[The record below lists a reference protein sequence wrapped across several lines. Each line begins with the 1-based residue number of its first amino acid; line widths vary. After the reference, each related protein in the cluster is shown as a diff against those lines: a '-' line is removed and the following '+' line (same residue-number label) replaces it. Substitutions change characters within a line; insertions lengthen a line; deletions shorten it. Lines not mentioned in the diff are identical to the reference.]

1 MPRANPFHLPS
12 AHPTD
17 QLCTVAPSPQL
28 RARMN
33 ERLGNARLDRD
44 LPLTLAGD
52 PRLPGFNDGTILPP
66 SNFRPGTPARDVRR
80 AAIDRAPLRGDVR
93 VIVVLVDFTDKAFE
107 VDTSRFED
115 LFFSTGKVPTGSV
128 TEYYKDVTGGLITIS
143 GQVVGPFTMP
153 QTLAWYANGNYGIGK
168 PSGDPRANILAQ
180 DAVKAADPSVDLQPY
195 DNDGNGYVDA
205 FIVVHA
211 GEGGEETGDPG
222 DIWSHKWVLPE
233 EYTADGGVKVY
244 AYLTIPENAKLGVAA
259 HELGHLLFGFPD
271 LYDID
276 YSSEG
281 IGNWCLMAGGSWNGG
296 GDTPA
301 HPSAWCKAQQGW
313 VDVVQVGSD
322 TALGVPDVKTSKQV
336 HRLWTDGT
344 VGQEYFLLENRQ
356 QAGYDADLPGAG
368 LLIWHVDESKES
380 NEDENHYLVAL
391 VQSDGSRDL
400 ENNVNRGDGGDPYPG
415 WMSNQDFTATSTPA
429 STGYSG
435 QDSLVSVT
443 GITDADGTITATAS
457 VHASSTPPPD
467 TGDLEQR
474 VASLEARVAA
484 VEDAV
489 ARGGD
494 ALSAVRQGA
503 QGVARSPW
511 RSPQR
516 APRRAPGLPREAGGG
531 RQRGPRRCGAGGA
544 RDRQRGAA
552 AVVSPAPNLTRVTG
566 TVVARSPHPTLADQ
580 DLVVLAVDDT
590 QEVAGLRDLV
600 GPAVARAEP
609 RDDGRREVEIAVPRE
624 LLGDA
629 APGWQLT
636 CRVRFTPNGL
646 MAEPH
651 PADGAFALRRP
662 DPAEGLTHGGRPGVA
677 AVSR

>member
-1 MPRANPFHLPS
+1 MSRANPFHLPS
-12 AHPTD
+12 AHPVD
-17 QLCTVAPSPQL
+17 KLCAVAPSPQL

-33 ERLGNARLDRD
+33 ERLGNSRIDGE

-66 SNFRPGTPARDVRR
+66 SSFRPGTPARDVRR
-80 AAIDRAPLRGDVR
+80 AALDRTPLRGDLR

-115 LFFSTGKVPTGSV
+115 LFFSTGMIPHRSV
-128 TEYYKDVTGGLITIS
+128 TEYYKDVTGGLVTIS

-180 DAVKAADPSVDLQPY
+180 DAVKAADPSVDFQPY

-222 DIWSHKWVLPE
+222 DIWSHKWALPE
-233 EYTADGGVKVY
+233 EYTADSGVKVY
-244 AYLTIPENAKLGVAA
+244 AYLTIPEDAKLGVAA

-322 TALGVPDVKTSKQV
+322 TALELPDVKTSKQV

-368 LLIWHVDESKES
+368 LLIWHVDESKET
-380 NEDENHYLVAL
+380 NEDENHYLVGL
-391 VQSDGSRDL
+391 VQADGSRDL

-415 WMSNQDFTATSTPA
+415 WTSNQDFTATSTPA

-457 VHASSTPPPD
+457 VHAEAARRTRGIWSSGSPPSRRGWRRWRTRSRAAGTPS
-467 TGDLEQR
+467 R
-474 VASLEARVAA
+474 RCAR
-484 VEDAV
+484 E
-489 ARGGD
+489 
-494 ALSAVRQGA
+494 
-503 QGVARSPW
+503 
-511 RSPQR
+511 
-516 APRRAPGLPREAGGG
+516 RRAPVGVRAAVPTTGIRAGTGATARSRGRSSTRASPRRRGRRGRSSARCSSNGLRGAEPDHGDGDGRGPFPTPDAGRPGRRRARGRRHAGGPRPAEPG
-531 RQRGPRRCGAGGA
+531 RAGRRTGRTPGRRPAGG
-544 RDRQRGAA
+544 RDRSAAGAA
-552 AVVSPAPNLTRVTG
+552 RRRRTRLAADVPGAV
-566 TVVARSPHPTLADQ
+566 H
-580 DLVVLAVDDT
+580 
-590 QEVAGLRDLV
+590 
-600 GPAVARAEP
+600 AERP
-609 RDDGRREVEIAVPRE
+609 DG
-624 LLGDA
+624 GA
-629 APGWQLT
+629 APGGR
-636 CRVRFTPNGL
+636 RVR
-646 MAEPH
+646 AA
-651 PADGAFALRRP
+651 PAG
-662 DPAEGLTHGGRPGVA
+662 
-677 AVSR
+677 SR

>member
-1 MPRANPFHLPS
+1 MTRANPFHLPS
-12 AHPTD
+12 DHRAEEHPAEEF
-17 QLCTVAPSPQL
+17 CAVAPSPQL

-33 ERLGNARLDRD
+33 ERLGNLRGDGD
-44 LPLTLAGD
+44 LPVTLAGD

-66 SNFRPGTPARDVRR
+66 SAFRPGTPARDVRR
-80 AAIDRAPLRGDVR
+80 AALDRSPLRGDVR

-107 VDTSRFED
+107 VDTSRFEE

-128 TEYYKDVTGGLITIS
+128 TEYYKDVTGGLVTIS

-211 GEGGEETGDPG
+211 GGGGEETGDPG

-244 AYLTIPENAKLGVAA
+244 AYLTIPENAKLGVSA

-313 VDVVQVGSD
+313 VDVVQVSSD
-322 TALGVPDVKTSKQV
+322 TDLQLPDVKTTKQV

-356 QAGYDADLPGAG
+356 QAGYDAELPGGG

-380 NEDENHYLVAL
+380 NEDENHYLVGLMQA
-391 VQSDGSRDL
+391 DGSRDM

-415 WMSNQDFTATSTPA
+415 WMSNTEFTSTSSPA

-443 GITDADGTITATAS
+443 GISDADGTVTATVS
-457 VHASSTPPPD
+457 VHSTGTPPPP

-474 VASLEARVAA
+474 LASLEARVAA
-484 VEDAV
+484 LEDAV
-489 ARGGD
+489 SRGGD
-494 ALSAVRQGA
+494 ALSAIRQGA
-503 QGVARSPW
+503 QGVRGGSQGGQHGGHHDGHRGYREKPGDVVNAGLSAAARAARELVNEVQQQWS
-511 RSPQR
+511 
-516 APRRAPGLPREAGGG
+516 PRRR
-531 RQRGPRRCGAGGA
+531 
-544 RDRQRGAA
+544 
-552 AVVSPAPNLTRVTG
+552 T
-566 TVVARSPHPTLADQ
+566 
-580 DLVVLAVDDT
+580 
-590 QEVAGLRDLV
+590 
-600 GPAVARAEP
+600 
-609 RDDGRREVEIAVPRE
+609 
-624 LLGDA
+624 
-629 APGWQLT
+629 
-636 CRVRFTPNGL
+636 
-646 MAEPH
+646 
-651 PADGAFALRRP
+651 
-662 DPAEGLTHGGRPGVA
+662 
-677 AVSR
+677 